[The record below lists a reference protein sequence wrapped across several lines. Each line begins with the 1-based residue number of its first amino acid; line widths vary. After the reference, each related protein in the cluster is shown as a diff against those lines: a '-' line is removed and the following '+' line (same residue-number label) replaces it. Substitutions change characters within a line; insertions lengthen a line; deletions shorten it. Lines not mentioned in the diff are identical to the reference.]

1 MFQRTAAKRKPPKS
15 GGWTARIG
23 NGGPG
28 GPIGTPGNVVG
39 TDPVYLDQR
48 QGSFEPIDP
57 YGDLTRQNRP
67 DADQWPG
74 YFPHYAEHHVDER
87 NGSNIATTSWQK
99 SSDLDQT
106 VGGHPGATNRLPFTL
121 GVVDTNT
128 VEDFALRGKQVKLR
142 RQPENQWGPVVG
154 GRSGGSDFA
163 AGVGQ
168 EAISDVP
175 DWIAQSGITES
186 Y

>member
-1 MFQRTAAKRKPPKS
+1 MFRRNLTKAPRS

-28 GPIGTPGNVVG
+28 DDIGTPDNVVG
-39 TDPVYLDQR
+39 TNPVYLNTT
-48 QGSFEPIDP
+48 QGSREPIDP

-74 YFPHYAEHHVDER
+74 YLPRYTEHHVDEHNDR
-87 NGSNIATTSWQK
+87 NIQETSWQK
-99 SSDLDQT
+99 SSDLNQEI
-106 VGGHPGATNRLPFTL
+106 GGNPGATNRLPYTL

-128 VEDFALRGKQVKLR
+128 VEDFTLRGKQVKLR
-142 RQPENQWGPVVG
+142 RPPENQWGPVVG
-154 GRSGGSDFA
+154 GRSNGSDFA

-175 DWIAQSGITES
+175 DWIAQSGITEA

>member
-1 MFQRTAAKRKPPKS
+1 MFRRNQTKAPKS

-28 GPIGTPGNVVG
+28 GPIGTPDNVVG
-39 TDPVYLDQR
+39 TTPVYLDTT
-48 QGSFEPIDP
+48 QGSHEPIDP
-57 YGDLTRQNRP
+57 YGDLTRAGRN
-67 DADQWPG
+67 DASEWPG
-74 YFPHYAEHHVDER
+74 YFPHFTEHHVDQDNAR
-87 NGSNIATTSWQK
+87 NIQESSWQK
-99 SSDLDQT
+99 SSDLDQQI
-106 VGGHPGATNRLPFTL
+106 GGQPGATNRLPYTL

-128 VEDFALRGKQVKLR
+128 VEDFTLRGKQVRLR

-163 AGVGQ
+163 SGVGQ

-175 DWIAQSGITES
+175 DWIAQSGITEA